1 MKKHILTLILIVSI
15 CTANYAQ
22 LSSGGTPFSFD
33 KSTAN
38 STLIEQEIKNSM
50 VLKKPN
56 VDSLLAIPNDVNG
69 PYFFGIAQNVNINI
83 KGKTPIPTG
92 NGKLWIWK
100 LSFPDAL
107 SLNANFSKFKL
118 GRDAKLFIYSADK
131 TQVLGSFS
139 SINNQD
145 HQTLSTGLIAG
156 SEIVIEYYES
166 NKTTDSEII
175 LGNVG
180 YGFRDAIGTIKNDF
194 IKINES
200 STCNANVNCSADANI
215 QTVKRGVAKILYQS
229 TGGGYFV
236 CSGGLMNNTDQ
247 NGLPYFLTAFHC
259 YNGSV
264 PSSYVF
270 YFNYESPNCT
280 NPASAPSNTL
290 SGSVV
295 RATLSGADMALM
307 QINNYPPASYNVHY
321 LGYSALGVTPPNT
334 TGIHHPRG
342 DIKKL
347 SLDNQAPTSGS
358 VTISGQT
365 AEVWNTRFDSGT
377 TEGGS
382 SGSPLFDNN
391 FRVIGQL
398 FGVGWGYGGAFDP
411 CNLQGNTQYYGRVSV
426 SYHTGTTPATRLQNW
441 LSPVGTVGSLDGT
454 DCPVNSPACNY
465 CSVTLYSSGATG
477 NCLDSDGLNSLTVN
491 GTNLSTNSGCSA
503 NGYNYFS
510 SVPTL
515 SLERGSTVNFTA
527 SLLSAVY
534 NEDVAIWI
542 DFNKDK
548 KYTADEKVF
557 QSGSLL
563 TGTFNNSFALSC
575 SAATGITR
583 MRIRVIYNSGST
595 PQNVQPCDLYG
606 NGEVEEYN
614 VNIIGANAPIITSSP
629 NSVCAGQS
637 TQIIA
642 SGCSGTY
649 LWSNGGTGTS
659 ITVSPTTTQSYSVI
673 CTSTCGTSSSS
684 VNITVNPQP
693 YPSQLTYSGTV
704 SLCPSQR
711 IIVGAN
717 FCNGTISWSNGQTT
731 NMIEVTS
738 PGTYYVMCTNSCGTA
753 SSNGQIAGNL
763 TVTDGTIPL
772 TLSGTLPTF
781 TSEGHYQYAPIIST
795 QKMPI
800 NTANAYHSAK
810 KIELNPGF
818 KADKWSYF
826 EAKIINNCTTS
837 EGLVLDIPFFNNA
850 NDFSGNNRHGSIN
863 AATLTTG
870 RKGNPNSA
878 YNFNGTNNSISF
890 GSWFNLQEFSISLWV
905 NAATTQA
912 NAYAEIIDNNH
923 NQNRSWL
930 SQQSNTTNNNYDF
943 AANGTT
949 SGGAV
954 NYNLTPNT
962 WTHLVFVKG
971 NGFVKVYKDNVL
983 VNTATH
989 VGNIPYDGTQNLILG
1004 AWWASGNFARF
1015 WSGKMDDLKIYNRVL
1030 SVGEINRLFNE

>member
-1 MKKHILTLILIVSI
+1 MKKTLLTFSLIILF
-15 CTANYAQ
+15 CKANYAQ
-22 LSSGGTPFSFD
+22 LSGGGTPISFNQSVVN
-33 KSTAN
+33 K
-38 STLIEQEIKNSM
+38 TLIDQEIKN
-50 VLKKPN
+50 VLTFKKPN

-69 PYFFGIAQNVNINI
+69 PYFFGTAQNVNIDI
-83 KGKTPIPTG
+83 KSKNAIQVD

-131 TQVLGSFS
+131 TQVLGAFS
-139 SINNQD
+139 SINSQD

-156 SEIVIEYYES
+156 SEIVIEYFES
-166 NKTTDSEII
+166 DKTKDSEII

-180 YGFRDAIGTIKNDF
+180 YGFRDAIGNIKNDF
-194 IKINES
+194 LKINES
-200 STCNANVNCSADANI
+200 STCNVNVNCIADPSAQVA
-215 QTVKRGVAKILYQS
+215 KRGVAKILYQS

-236 CSGGLMNNTDQ
+236 CSGALMNNGNQDGT
-247 NGLPYFLTAFHC
+247 PYFLTAFHC

-270 YFNYESPNCT
+270 YFNYESATCT
-280 NPASAPSNTL
+280 NPTSAPSNSL
-290 SGSVV
+290 SGSTVK
-295 RATLSGADMALM
+295 AAFSGSDMALM
-307 QINNYPPASYNVHY
+307 QINNYPPANYNVHY
-321 LGYSALGVTPPNT
+321 LGFDAGGNFPPT
-334 TGIHHPRG
+334 TVGIHHPKG

-347 SLDNQAPTSGS
+347 SYDNAAPTAGN
-358 VTISGQT
+358 VTISGQS
-365 AEVWNTRFDSGT
+365 AAVWNTRFDSGT
-377 TEGGS
+377 TESGS
-382 SGSPLFDNN
+382 SGSPLFDNSW
-391 FRVIGQL
+391 RVIGQL
-398 FGVGWGYGGAFDP
+398 FGVGWGYGATYDP
-411 CNLQGNTQYYGRVSV
+411 CNLQGNTQYYGRLPVSWA
-426 SYHTGTTPATRLQNW
+426 GGGTPATRVSDW
-441 LSPVGTVGSLDGT
+441 LGGGGVLSGT
-454 DCPVNSPACNY
+454 DCPTNSPACNY
-465 CSVTLYSSGATG
+465 CSVTLYSAGALG

-491 GTNLSTNSGCSA
+491 GTSLTTNSGCSA

-515 SLERGSTVNFTA
+515 SLERGTTVNFTA
-527 SLLSAVY
+527 SLLSATF

-548 KYTADEKVF
+548 KYTAEEKVF

-563 TGTFNNSFALSC
+563 TGTFSNSFALSC

-614 VNIIGANAPIITSSP
+614 VNITSSTNTTITSSLP
-629 NSVCAGQS
+629 SICAGQS
-637 TQIIA
+637 TQISA
-642 SGCSGTY
+642 SGCGGTY
-649 LWSNGGTGTS
+649 LWSTGSTGTS
-659 ITVSPTTTQSYSVI
+659 ITVSPATTQIYSVT
-673 CTSTCGTSSSS
+673 CTSICGTTATNS
-684 VNITVNPQP
+684 VTINLTPPVTV
-693 YPSQLTYSGTV
+693 PSINYSGTM
-704 SLCPSQR
+704 SLCPNQR
-711 IIVGAN
+711 VVIQATS
-717 FCNGTISWSNGQTT
+717 CNGALNWSNGQTT
-731 NMIEVTS
+731 SAIEVS
-738 PGTYYVMCTNSCGTA
+738 SAGTYFATCTNSCGTA
-753 SSNGQIAGNL
+753 SSNTSATGRLIVN
-763 TVTDGTIPL
+763 DGTIPL
-772 TLSGTLPTF
+772 ALSGTLPAF
-781 TSEGHYQYAPIIST
+781 TSTGYYQYAPISSI
-795 QKMPI
+795 QQMPA
-800 NTANAYHSAK
+800 NTANAYQSAK

-818 KADKWSYF
+818 KSDTQSRF
-826 EAKIINNCTTS
+826 EAKITNICTTS
-837 EGLVLDIPFFNNA
+837 EGIVLDVPFFNNA
-850 NDFSGNNRHGSIN
+850 NDFSGNNRNGIIN
-863 AATLTTG
+863 NATLTTG

-878 YNFNGTNNSISF
+878 YSFNGSSSSISF
-890 GSWFNLQEFSISLWV
+890 GSWFNLQEFSVSLWV
-905 NAATTQA
+905 NAGTTQT

-923 NQNRSWL
+923 TQNRSWL

-943 AANGTT
+943 AAIGTT

-971 NGFVKVYKDNVL
+971 NGFVKVYKDNLL

-1030 SVGEINRLFNE
+1030 SVGEINSLFND